1 MQPFAC
7 LRPHVTQDEA
17 LAAFQRRALRFL
29 ARLPLPSSAGRGS
42 LREIADVYVPY
53 HLFRV
58 EITNRARHETAYFA
72 LDAVRGMLD
81 LYQFHFEHGTEDLDL
96 VTVESRNRIPATLGV
111 AEASETITDAVRRIL
126 FLRGVY
132 RLHTPRLAV
141 HREPVDLHVPYYL
154 GFYGESNGAVA
165 RLRVLDAVRRR
176 FEGAKARALFEA
188 WLAS

>member
-7 LRPHVTQDEA
+7 LRSHVTQDEA
-17 LAAFQRRALRFL
+17 LDAFQRGATAFL
-29 ARLPLPSSAGRGS
+29 ARLRLRLSGGRGQGPGTGRGS

-81 LYQFHFEHGTEDLDL
+81 PYQFHFEHGTEDLDL

-111 AEASETITDAVRRIL
+111 AEASEAITDAVRRIL

-141 HREPVDLHVPYYL
+141 HREPLDLHVPYY
-154 GFYGESNGAVA
+154 
-165 RLRVLDAVRRR
+165 
-176 FEGAKARALFEA
+176 
-188 WLAS
+188 